1 MKFWD
6 SCAIIPL
13 CLEEPF
19 SVFLRALVQEDE
31 GIVAWWGTPVE
42 CNSAFA
48 RYRRENKIS
57 MDEERIFRGLVNAL
71 SQTWNEISPSEEART
86 LSSRLLLRYPLRVA
100 DSLQLAAALIWSGN
114 HPEGFEFVCLD
125 TRLRDAA
132 QAEGFSV
139 LPAQNEYN
147 PQL

>member
-19 SVFLRALVQEDE
+19 SGFLRALVQ
-31 GIVAWWGTPVE
+31 
-42 CNSAFA
+42 
-48 RYRRENKIS
+48 K
-57 MDEERIFRGLVNAL
+57 
-71 SQTWNEISPSEEART
+71 
-86 LSSRLLLRYPLRVA
+86 A

-147 PQL
+147 PQQFSG

>member
-1 MKFWD
+1 
-6 SCAIIPL
+6 
-13 CLEEPF
+13 
-19 SVFLRALVQEDE
+19 VQEDE

-71 SQTWNEISPSEEART
+71 SETWNEISPSEEART

-125 TRLRDAA
+125 TRLRDVA

-139 LPAQNEYN
+139 LPAQNDYN
-147 PQL
+147 AHM